1 MISKGIT
8 LAGGTGSR
16 LSPLT
21 KSVNKQLLPVY
32 DKPLIFYPLSV
43 LMLADIKDVLIIVN
57 AGQINSFKKI
67 LGNGS
72 SFGIKITYKEQK
84 KPNGLPEAFK
94 IGEKFIGKSNV
105 ALILGDNFF
114 YGQSLSDLLVE
125 SKVFKEGSVIFL
137 KSVKNPSSYGVA
149 KIVNNKITQI
159 VEKPKKF
166 VSDQA
171 ITGLY
176 YFDNKV
182 IKFTKQLK
190 ASKRGETEIT
200 DLIKI
205 YHKNNRLTYKEIG
218 RGAVWSDAGKIEDL
232 TNVSNFVASVEKMQS
247 YKIGC
252 LEEIALNKKWINK
265 NIIKKNIKSYGQSNY
280 SIYLQELLKI

>member
-1 MISKGIT
+1 MISKGII

-21 KSVNKQLLPVY
+21 KSVNKQLLAVY

-43 LMLADIKDVLIIVN
+43 LMLANIKDILIIVN
-57 AGQINSFKKI
+57 VGQIDNFKKI

-72 SFGIKITYKEQK
+72 FFGIKITYKEQK

-114 YGQSLSDLLVE
+114 YGQSLSDLLIE
-125 SKVFKEGSVIFL
+125 SKVFKEGSIIFL
-137 KSVKNPSSYGVA
+137 KSVKKPSSYGVA
-149 KIVNNKITQI
+149 KIINNKITQI
-159 VEKPKKF
+159 VEKPNKF
-166 VSDQA
+166 ISDQA

-176 YFDNKV
+176 YFDNNV
-182 IKFTKQLK
+182 VKFAKRLK

-205 YHKNNRLTYKEIG
+205 YHKNNQLTYKELG
-218 RGAVWSDAGKIEDL
+218 RGALWSDAGKIEDL
-232 TNVSNFVASVEKMQS
+232 TNLCNFVASVEKMQQL
-247 YKIGC
+247 KIGC
-252 LEEIALNKKWINK
+252 LEEIAFKKKWIK
-265 NIIKKNIKSYGQSNY
+265 KKQLKESIIFYGNSDYANYLKNIK
-280 SIYLQELLKI
+280 